1 VTPDVRSRLTAAEVA
16 EVRHLVHAVKAADGV
31 PPLSDHILASLTD
44 EAVHVLTRDGTALT
58 GYAHLHHD
66 GAGELAVHPAHRKHG
81 LGRALVG
88 SLLEHAHGPM
98 RLWARGENPGAARLA
113 ESMGFTSA
121 RVLLQMRRPLS
132 DVPAFELPAGV
143 DVRTFEVGADEQA
156 WVEVNNRAFASHPEQ
171 GGWTVADVRKRE
183 QEHWFDAR
191 GFFLAHRGPDLVG
204 FHWTKVEDGLGE
216 VYVVGVDP
224 SQQGTGLGRSLT
236 LLGLHHLASLGLA
249 EVLLYVDESN
259 TGAVALYEKLGFTT
273 RSKDVSWSR

>member
-1 VTPDVRSRLTAAEVA
+1 MRPRLTAAEVA
-16 EVRHLVHAVKAADGV
+16 EVRALVHEVKAADGV
-31 PPLSDHILASLTD
+31 PPLSDHILASLGD
-44 EAVHVLTRDGTALT
+44 HAVHVLTRHGSVLT

-81 LGRALVG
+81 LGRSLVA

-98 RLWARGENPGAARLA
+98 RLWARGENPAAARLA

-132 DVPAFELPAGV
+132 DVPAFSLPAGV
-143 DVRTFEVGADEQA
+143 EVRPFEVGTDEAA
-156 WVEVNNRAFASHPEQ
+156 WVALNNRAFATHPEQ
-171 GGWTVADVRKRE
+171 GGWTVEDVLKRE
-183 QEHWFDAR
+183 QEHWFDAS
-191 GFFLAHRGPDLVG
+191 GFFLAHRGADLVG

-224 SQQGTGLGRSLT
+224 SQQGTGLGKALT
-236 LLGLHHLASLGLA
+236 LLGLHHLAAQGLA

-259 TGAVALYEKLGFTT
+259 STAVALYERLGFTT